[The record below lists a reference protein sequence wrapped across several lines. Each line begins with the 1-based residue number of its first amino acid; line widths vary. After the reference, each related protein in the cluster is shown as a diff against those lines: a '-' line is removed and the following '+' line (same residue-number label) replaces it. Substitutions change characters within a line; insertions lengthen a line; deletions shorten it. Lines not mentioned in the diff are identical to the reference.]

1 VRIVVPALS
10 LLLIGT
16 ACGGERSG
24 PDVPQWALRE
34 TIRIGEGDEGP
45 TSFSWVKGIE
55 EGADGRIYIYEHS
68 TQDIRVFDRAGAHV
82 KTIGRKGAG
91 PGELG
96 NAEGIVFAAD
106 GNLWVR
112 DAENARFTIFDAEG
126 NYRDSWTMQYCWSQ
140 GTWAP
145 HVTPGRIVD
154 YDCEPGA
161 GGAYRVVG
169 YRTDK
174 SGVDS
179 IAMQAECGTREQHEA
194 ATWITRTDRMT
205 SYRQIP
211 WAPRPASTSDG
222 TGATW
227 CAPSTANYE
236 LLRIGSGGDTIRV
249 ALDVPPLP
257 VSAAERDS
265 VIREIESR
273 GPTGLDFSRIP
284 ATKPAIL
291 RMTVDDQNRLWVR
304 RDKAEGG
311 ILFDIIKPD
320 GTHEATVSL
329 DGIRTN
335 TWSPFVVRGDVVLL
349 VIVGE
354 DDVPQV
360 GRFVIERGS

>member
-1 VRIVVPALS
+1 MKIAVPALLV
-10 LLLIGT
+10 LLVAS
-16 ACGGERSG
+16 ACGGERGASE
-24 PDVPQWALRE
+24 VPQWALRE
-34 TIRIGEGDEGP
+34 TLRIGEGDEGP

-68 TQDIRVFDRAGAHV
+68 TQDIRIFDRTGAHV
-82 KTIGRKGAG
+82 RTIGRKGRG
-91 PGELG
+91 PGELA

-106 GNLWVR
+106 GTLWVR
-112 DAENARFTIFDAEG
+112 DAGNSRFTLFDDDG

-145 HVTPGRIVD
+145 LVKPEGIVD
-154 YDCEPGA
+154 YDCVPGVSR
-161 GGAYRVVG
+161 AYRIVG

-179 IAMQAECGTREQHEA
+179 IAMYAECGDPALNES
-194 ATWITRTDRMT
+194 ATWITRSERST

-211 WAPRPASTSDG
+211 YAPRVVRSFDA

-227 CAPSTANYE
+227 CAPNTGRYE
-236 LLRIGSGGDTIRV
+236 LLRIGVGGDTVRV
-249 ALDVPPLP
+249 ALDFPPLP
-257 VSAAERDS
+257 VTAAERDS
-265 VIREIESR
+265 VIQTIESR

-284 ATKPAIL
+284 ANKPAIL

-311 ILFDIIKPD
+311 ILFDIIRPD

-329 DGIRTN
+329 DGVRT
-335 TWSPFVVRGDVVLL
+335 TTRSPFVVRGDVVLL
-349 VIVGE
+349 VVVDE

-360 GRFVIERGS
+360 GRFVIDRGT

>member
-1 VRIVVPALS
+1 MKIAVPAL
-10 LLLIGT
+10 LLLLVGT
-16 ACGGERSG
+16 ACGGERGGSE
-24 PDVPQWALRE
+24 VPQWTLRE
-34 TIRIGEGDEGP
+34 TLRIGEGDEGP
-45 TSFSWVKGIE
+45 TSFSWVKGIA
-55 EGADGRIYIYEHS
+55 EGSDGRIYIYEHS
-68 TQDIRVFDRAGAHV
+68 TQDIRMFDAAGAHL

-112 DAENARFTIFDAEG
+112 DAENARFTIFDADG
-126 NYRDSWTMQYCWSQ
+126 TYKDSWTMQYCWSQ

-145 HVTPGRIVD
+145 HVTPGRLVD
-154 YDCEPGA
+154 WDCDPGS
-161 GGAYRVVG
+161 RTNRILG

-179 IAMQAECGTREQHEA
+179 IATQAECGDQALNEA
-194 ATWITRTDRMT
+194 ATWITRTERMT

-211 WAPRPASTSDG
+211 YAPRAAG
-222 TGATW
+222 TFDATGSTW
-227 CAPSTANYE
+227 CAPNTGRYE
-236 LLRIGSGGDTIRV
+236 IIRIGSAGDTVRV

-257 VSAAERDS
+257 VTAAERDS
-265 VIREIESR
+265 VIKEIESR

-284 ATKPAIL
+284 ATKPAIARL
-291 RMTVDDQNRLWVR
+291 TVDDQNRLWVR

-311 ILFDIIKPD
+311 ILFDIIAPS
-320 GTHEATVSL
+320 GQHEATVAL
-329 DGIRTN
+329 DGVRTN

>member
-1 VRIVVPALS
+1 MASRSLAALT
-10 LLLIGT
+10 LIALA
-16 ACGGERSG
+16 ACGGDRATD
-24 PDVPQWALRE
+24 DVPQWTLRE
-34 TIRIGEGDEGP
+34 TLRIGEGDEGP
-45 TSFSWVKGIE
+45 TSFSWVKGIA
-55 EGADGRIYIYEHS
+55 EGADGRLYIYEHS
-68 TQDIRVFDRAGAHV
+68 TQDIRVFDAAGAHL

-106 GNLWVR
+106 GALWVR
-112 DAENARFTIFDAEG
+112 DAANARFTLFDADG

-145 HVTPGRIVD
+145 LVTPERIVD
-154 YDCEPGA
+154 FDCEPGV
-161 GGAYRVVG
+161 GGAYRIVG
-169 YRTDK
+169 YRTDR

-179 IAMQAECGTREQHEA
+179 IAMQAECGDPKLNEA
-194 ATWITRTDRMT
+194 ATWITRSDRVT

-211 WAPRPASTSDG
+211 YAPRAVRTFDA

-227 CAPSTANYE
+227 CAPTTATYE
-236 LLRIGSGGDTIRV
+236 LLRFGREGDTVRV
-249 ALDVPPLP
+249 ALDVPVLP
-257 VSAAERDS
+257 VTAAERDS
-265 VIREIESR
+265 VIDQIESR
-273 GPTGLDFSRIP
+273 GPTGVDFSRIP

-304 RDKAEGG
+304 RDKADGG
-311 ILFDIIKPD
+311 ILFDIIRPD
-320 GTHEATVSL
+320 GRHEATVSL
-329 DGIRTN
+329 DSIRTT

-360 GRFVIERGS
+360 GRFVIERGD

>member
-1 VRIVVPALS
+1 MRTLTLVTAC
-10 LLLIGT
+10 LLLT
-16 ACGGERSG
+16 ACAKDRDGTDA
-24 PDVPQWALRE
+24 PTWTLRE
-34 TIRIGEGDEGP
+34 TLRIGEGDVGP

-68 TQDIRVFDRAGAHV
+68 TQDIRVFDRSGAHV
-82 KTIGRKGAG
+82 KTIGRKGRG
-91 PGELG
+91 PGELE
-96 NAEGIVFAAD
+96 NAEGIVFSSD
-106 GNLWVR
+106 GLLWVR
-112 DAENARFTIFDAEG
+112 DAANSRFTIFDADG
-126 NYRDSWTMQYCWSQ
+126 NYKDSWAMQYCWSQ

-145 HVTPGRIVD
+145 HVTPERIVD
-154 YDCEPGA
+154 YDCEPGV

-169 YRTDK
+169 YRADR

-179 IAMQAECGTREQHEA
+179 LAMRAECGTREQSEA
-194 ATWITRTDRMT
+194 AMWITRTDRSI

-211 WAPRPASTSDG
+211 WAPRPAHTIDG

-236 LLRIGSGGDTIRV
+236 LLRLGAAGDTVRV
-249 ALDVPPLP
+249 ALEAPPLP

-284 ATKPAIL
+284 KAKPAIL
-291 RMTVDDQNRLWVR
+291 RLSVDDRNRLWVR

-311 ILFDIIKPD
+311 ILFDIITSD
-320 GTHEATVSL
+320 GRHEATVSL
-329 DGIRTN
+329 DGVRTS
-335 TWSPFVVRGDVVLL
+335 TWAPFVVRGDVVLL

-360 GRFVIERGS
+360 GRFVIDRGR